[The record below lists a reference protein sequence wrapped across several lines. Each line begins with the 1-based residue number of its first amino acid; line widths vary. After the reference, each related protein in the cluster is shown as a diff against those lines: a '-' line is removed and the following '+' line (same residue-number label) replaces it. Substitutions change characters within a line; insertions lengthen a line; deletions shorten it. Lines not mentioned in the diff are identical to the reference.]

1 MTLPVYI
8 YGHPVLRKVSAEID
22 QNYPDLAKLIQ
33 NMKDTMYA
41 SNGIGIAAP
50 QVGLNIRLIYIDV
63 DVISDDMPELK
74 GKKFVL
80 INPELT
86 IDETSKTVTRDEGCL
101 SLPGISESVT
111 RHSKIHLKW
120 FDENWVQHEEDI
132 VGYLARV
139 VQHEYDHLDGTLF
152 IDHISP
158 IRKQLIRAKLNNIVK
173 GKVRCD
179 YRIKGFKPSHK
190 R

>member
-22 QNYPDLAKLIQ
+22 QNYPNLAKLIQ

-111 RHSKIHLKW
+111 RHRKIHLKW

-132 VGYLARV
+132 EGYLARV